1 MRDEQLVRALER
13 KEVTIARPVP
23 EQNQEWFN
31 LLAVHQNRAKSSS
44 TATSTNAVKETLL
57 PDCMDIVIWGA
68 RTASP
73 ERPHTHT
80 RSHAPLLLLPPS
92 CRHTGHE
99 RECTIGMGMDG
110 VPETSDDSLKFSV
123 LQPGAAVATELTEVE
138 AKKKSVGI
146 LMIKGED
153 WKLESLPL
161 TTVRQQQQSNTAA
174 KAALPPH
181 LTTLPSCCCTHYR
194 CGPS

>member
-1 MRDEQLVRALER
+1 
-13 KEVTIARPVP
+13 
-23 EQNQEWFN
+23 
-31 LLAVHQNRAKSSS
+31 
-44 TATSTNAVKETLL
+44 
-57 PDCMDIVIWGA
+57 
-68 RTASP
+68 
-73 ERPHTHT
+73 
-80 RSHAPLLLLPPS
+80 
-92 CRHTGHE
+92 
-99 RECTIGMGMDG
+99 MGMDG

-161 TTVRQQQQSNTAA
+161 TTVRQQQQSSTAA

>member
-1 MRDEQLVRALER
+1 MRA
-13 KEVTIARPVP
+13 PS
-23 EQNQEWFN
+23 
-31 LLAVHQNRAKSSS
+31 LLS
-44 TATSTNAVKETLL
+44 
-57 PDCMDIVIWGA
+57 G
-68 RTASP
+68 
-73 ERPHTHT
+73 HTHT
-80 RSHAPLLLLPPS
+80 HALTHLSSSSLPS

-161 TTVRQQQQSNTAA
+161 TTVRQQAAAATAA
-174 KAALPPH
+174 KQRCHPTH
-181 LTTLPSCCCTHYR
+181 TLPFCCCTHYR

>member
-1 MRDEQLVRALER
+1 
-13 KEVTIARPVP
+13 
-23 EQNQEWFN
+23 
-31 LLAVHQNRAKSSS
+31 
-44 TATSTNAVKETLL
+44 
-57 PDCMDIVIWGA
+57 
-68 RTASP
+68 
-73 ERPHTHT
+73 
-80 RSHAPLLLLPPS
+80 
-92 CRHTGHE
+92 
-99 RECTIGMGMDG
+99 MGMDG

-161 TTVRQQQQSNTAA
+161 TTVRRAAKQHSSKAAQQQSSATT
-174 KAALPPH
+174 H
-181 LTTLPSCCCTHYR
+181 LTTLSSLPPSR